1 MNPAGLIAAL
11 LLFSSTAAASDADA
25 LRARAMNGDVGAASR
40 LGRYFYDI
48 EKDEVKA
55 AQWIEQ
61 AAAAGDAE
69 ALYYQALI
77 YDKATDGRRPNTEI
91 VAVLKKSA
99 AQGYAPA
106 QVMLGRIYQYG
117 RRGVPQDLN
126 AARVW
131 YEMAAAKGSGEA
143 MGQLNV
149 VYRQTGEKNANTG
162 RKKENVEWLELGARQ
177 GDADAAVSLGI
188 MAETGRGA
196 AQDFQRAARLYQIA
210 ADAGNAQGQALL
222 GKLYANGDG
231 VEQDTE
237 KAVFWLTKAAES
249 GYVEAQR
256 KLASVYTGL
265 RPDAAQAYAWLVI
278 ALSSLFPQASDLV
291 AVSPDLERLM
301 RSMTPEEIEN
311 GQALAVKLAEKIK
324 AAKRK
329 DAAAS
334 E

>member
-1 MNPAGLIAAL
+1 MNPAGLIAAV
-11 LLFSSTAAASDADA
+11 LLFSPAVSASDADA
-25 LRARAMNGDVGAASR
+25 LRARAMNGDVAAASR
-40 LGRYFYDI
+40 LGQYFYDI
-48 EKDEVKA
+48 EKDDTQA
-55 AQWIEQ
+55 AQWIER

-69 ALYYQALI
+69 ALYYQALL
-77 YDKATDGRRPNTEI
+77 YDKATEGRHSNAEI
-91 VAVLKKSA
+91 VSVLKKSA

-117 RRGVPQDLN
+117 RRGVAPDLN

-149 VYRQTGEKNANTG
+149 VYRQTGETNAQAG

-196 AQDFQRAARLYQIA
+196 DRDFQRAARLYQTA

-231 VEQDTE
+231 VGQDTE
-237 KAVFWLTKAAES
+237 KAVFWLTKAAEA

-265 RPDAAQAYAWLVI
+265 QPDAVQAYAWLVI
-278 ALSSLFPQASDLV
+278 ALSSLFPQAADLV

-301 RSMTPEEIEN
+301 RSMTPDEIRD

-324 AAKRK
+324 AGKRQGGTN
-329 DAAAS
+329 

>member
-1 MNPAGLIAAL
+1 
-11 LLFSSTAAASDADA
+11 
-25 LRARAMNGDVGAASR
+25 MNGDVVAASR

-77 YDKATDGRRPNTEI
+77 YDKATDGRHTNTEI

-149 VYRQTGEKNANTG
+149 VYRQAGEKNAKAG
-162 RKKENVEWLELGARQ
+162 QKKENVEWLELGARQ
-177 GDADAAVSLGI
+177 GDADAAVSLGM
-188 MAETGRGA
+188 MAETGRGGA
-196 AQDFQRAARLYQIA
+196 VRDFQRAARLYQIA
-210 ADAGNAQGQALL
+210 ADAGNVQGQALL

-231 VEQDTE
+231 VDQDTE
-237 KAVFWLTKAAES
+237 KAVFWLTKAAEA

-256 KLASVYTGL
+256 KLASVYIGL
-265 RPDAAQAYAWLVI
+265 RPDAVQAYAWLVI
-278 ALSSLFPQASDLV
+278 ALSSLFPQAPDLL

-301 RSMTPEEIEN
+301 RSMTSDEIEK
-311 GQALAVKLAEKIK
+311 GQALAVELAEKIK
-324 AAKRK
+324 TAKRK
-329 DAAAS
+329 IAAS